1 MTAGGPNGA
10 SMADEAAQWFVRLNG
25 EAATGEDWL
34 AFERWLQASPA
45 HAQAY
50 ARLERISA
58 DLDALAP
65 QLLAALDE
73 APRASWARRAG
84 RWAWPAAGLALA
96 ASLAVAVLVAGRGGA
111 PAAATYETAA
121 GETREIPLADG
132 SHIRL
137 DVASAVTVRLGRR
150 AREVEMADGE
160 AAFDVAHDPARPF
173 LIRVGDRQVRV
184 VGTAFDLRH
193 RDGALTLT
201 VRRGVVEVRPAERPT
216 APPIRLQ
223 VAQQLTHHDG
233 AAGDAVSAADPDEA
247 FAWTEGQL
255 IYRDRPI
262 AEVAADLSR
271 RFAEPIR
278 PADPATG
285 QIRFTGALVT
295 DSEAAALRRL
305 EAFAGVTAERA
316 SQGVV
321 LKGAGKR

>member
-1 MTAGGPNGA
+1 
-10 SMADEAAQWFVRLNG
+10 MADEAAQWFVRLNG

-45 HAQAY
+45 HAEAY

-58 DLDALAP
+58 DIDAQAP
-65 QLLAALDE
+65 ELLAALDE
-73 APRASWARRAG
+73 APRAQRTRRAG
-84 RWAWPAAGLALA
+84 RWAWPTTGLALA
-96 ASLAVAVLVAGRGGA
+96 ASLAVAVLFAVRGGA
-111 PAAATYETAA
+111 PAATAYQTAA
-121 GETREIPLADG
+121 GETREIALADG
-132 SHIRL
+132 SRIRL

-150 AREVEMADGE
+150 AREVAMADGE
-160 AAFDVAHDPARPF
+160 ATFDVAHDPARPF

-201 VRRGVVEVRPAERPT
+201 VRRGVVEVRPADRP
-216 APPIRLQ
+216 AAAPIRLQ
-223 VAQQLTHHDG
+223 VAQQLTHRDG
-233 AAGDAVSAADPDEA
+233 VAGDAVSAADPDEA

-255 IYRDRPI
+255 VYRDRPI

-278 PADPATG
+278 PADAATG

-295 DSEAAALRRL
+295 DNEGAALRRL
-305 EAFAGVTAERA
+305 EAFAGVTAERT